1 MAAALVAAMMLWLP
15 HLFYPSVAAATDD
28 IDHDFDELG
37 IVNIHRL
44 PPPMD
49 FVLADLHGRRV
60 RLSDF
65 KGKVV
70 FLNFWTTWCPQCRVE
85 LPALEKLDRRFR
97 NRAFAMLAVSLGEP
111 ASKVSRF
118 VKRQKLSFRV
128 LLDTDGRVGRRFGIH
143 SIPTTIIIDQNGAMI
158 GKAIGSRPW
167 DSPAA
172 LTLFEQLLGRTLE
185 RGAVGG
191 KPNQ

>member
-1 MAAALVAAMMLWLP
+1 MAAALAAAMMLWLP
-15 HLFYPSVAAATDD
+15 NLFSPSVAAATDD
-28 IDHDFDELG
+28 IDHGFDELG

-70 FLNFWTTWCPQCRVE
+70 FLNFWTTWCPQCRFE
-85 LPALEKLDRRFR
+85 LPALEKLDRRFK

-111 ASKVSRF
+111 TSKVSRF
-118 VKRQKLSFRV
+118 VKRQKLGIRV
-128 LLDTDGRVGRRFGIH
+128 LLDTGGRVGRRFGIH
-143 SIPTTIIIDQNGAMI
+143 SIPTTIVIDRSGAMI

-172 LTLFEQLLGRTLE
+172 AALFEHLLDRTP
-185 RGAVGG
+185 RQGIIGG